1 MCMNFDQELKNME
14 HTGIEDN
21 LASIQSP
28 MYEELYKAAE
38 YLEEDFEFAEDE
50 DWNEA
55 YLTRLKEARNILH
68 GYRAKLADRHGDVDA
83 ILDVCE
89 KNCAVFIDAIASGK
103 YPDGFDETRSRTIVL
118 LLGTANA
125 LKKGNLDKYIQT
137 LSCQIPYILL
147 ANDSIGEA
155 DRFVQ
160 DEELRRP
167 SDSGWISTFVHGAEA
182 QNEEYV
188 YNYLLQ
194 NIDPAE
200 GKEHVAS
207 PISSV
212 NSLLWTIESV
222 LSIEDVDSDVKDVA
236 IYLITEALIAQ
247 VKAVNAADNP
257 DGSLNTPVE
266 GILPLTFYSFD
277 YIDAQYHK
285 AAA

>member
-1 MCMNFDQELKNME
+1 MCTNFDQELKNME

-28 MYEELYKAAE
+28 MYKELYKAAE
-38 YLEEDFEFAEDE
+38 YLEEDFEVAEDE
-50 DWNEA
+50 DWDEA

-103 YPDGFDETRSRTIVL
+103 YPDGFDETRSRTMVL

-125 LKKGNLDKYIQT
+125 LKKGNLDKYILT
-137 LSCQIPYILL
+137 LSCQIPYIFQ
-147 ANDSIGEA
+147 ANERIREA
-155 DRFVQ
+155 DQFVQ
-160 DEELRRP
+160 AIKMQR
-167 SDSGWISTFVHGAEA
+167 SDGVWITTFTYNVLGD
-182 QNEEYV
+182 NDMYV

-194 NIDPAE
+194 NLEPNE
-200 GKEHVAS
+200 MRTREVP
-207 PISSV
+207 PINGV
-212 NSLLWTIESV
+212 LTLTWMIKTILNDDMDV
-222 LSIEDVDSDVKDVA
+222 EDYEREEALD
-236 IYLITEALIAQ
+236 LITDALIAQ